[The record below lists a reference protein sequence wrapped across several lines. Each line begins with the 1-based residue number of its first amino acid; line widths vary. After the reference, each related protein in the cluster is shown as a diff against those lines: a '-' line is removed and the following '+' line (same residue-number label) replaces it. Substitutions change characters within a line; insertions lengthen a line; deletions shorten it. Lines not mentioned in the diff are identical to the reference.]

1 MLPGRTPSPKSQV
14 VGRGLHRRYT
24 RRSRRKLATHAYDG
38 RVKASSGGLVH
49 RLISI
54 GDEPTDDD
62 DIRLRKRV
70 GVVVGYLTVATP
82 LGVIFFG
89 GGSLISY
96 AMGLGLPALSVINL
110 AVLARTRRFDRY
122 VTVLLVVG
130 VLFTLAG
137 DVLIGGITAGAGV
150 VWAFLAPV
158 YALLALGP
166 RRATGWFFVY
176 LAVLLVVILIDPWV
190 TATVPGPS
198 YTVRL
203 ISFAQNLGAPL
214 AITFFLLRYTDIRR
228 RAAEARSEELLTNAI
243 PISIAARLKHGDER
257 IADAYPNT
265 TVLFADLVGF
275 TPWAGRTDPAAV
287 VTFLDDLFSRF
298 DALAAT
304 CGVEKIKTIG
314 DSYMAVAGAPEPR
327 ADHADAAMTLARGML
342 GILADAGARTGVELQ
357 LRIGLA
363 SGSVVGGVIGQK
375 RILFD
380 LWGDTVNVASRMESS
395 GVPGRI
401 QVAPSTWALLHG
413 STALSFEEREPL
425 DVKGLGQMTTYL
437 LAD

>member
-1 MLPGRTPSPKSQV
+1 MKAG
-14 VGRGLHRRYT
+14 VG
-24 RRSRRKLATHAYDG
+24 SII
-38 RVKASSGGLVH
+38 H

-54 GDEPTDDD
+54 ADEPTDDD
-62 DIRLRKRV
+62 DFRLRKRV
-70 GVVVGYLTVATP
+70 GVVVGYLTLVAP

-89 GGSLISY
+89 AGSPISY
-96 AMGLGLPALSVINL
+96 AMGLGLPVLSAINL
-110 AVLARTRRFDRY
+110 VVLARSRRFDRY
-122 VTVLLVVG
+122 VVVVLVSG
-130 VLFTLAG
+130 VLFTLGA
-137 DVLIGGITAGAGV
+137 DVLIGGVTAGAGV
-150 VWAFLAPV
+150 IWAFLAPV

-176 LAVLLVVILIDPWV
+176 LAVLLTAILLDPWV
-190 TATVPGPS
+190 TATVAAPP

-203 ISFAQNLGAPL
+203 ISYAQNLAVPL
-214 AITFFLLRYTDIRR
+214 GITFFLLRYTDLRR

-275 TPWAGRTDPAAV
+275 TPWAGRTDPDLV
-287 VTFLDDLFSRF
+287 VSFLDDLFSRF

-304 CGVEKIKTIG
+304 SGVEKIKTIG
-314 DSYMAVAGAPEPR
+314 DSYMAVAGAPLAR
-327 ADHADAAMTLARGML
+327 SDHADAAMAMARGML
-342 GILADAGARTGVELQ
+342 AVLAEVRDRAGLTLE

-363 SGSVVGGVIGQK
+363 SGPVVGGVIGQK

-401 QVAPSTWALLHG
+401 QLAPSTWELLRE
-413 STALSFEEREPL
+413 SSAYSFEARQPIE
-425 DVKGLGQMTTYL
+425 VKGLGLMTTYL
-437 LAD
+437 LVDS

>member
-1 MLPGRTPSPKSQV
+1 
-14 VGRGLHRRYT
+14 
-24 RRSRRKLATHAYDG
+24 
-38 RVKASSGGLVH
+38 VKAGLSSLLH

-54 GDEPTDDD
+54 ADDPTDDD
-62 DIRLRKRV
+62 DFRLRKRV
-70 GVVVGYLTVATP
+70 GVVVGYLTIVAP
-82 LGVIFFG
+82 LGVIFFAAG
-89 GGSLISY
+89 RPIGL
-96 AMGLGLPALSVINL
+96 AMGLGMPVLSAINL
-110 AVLARTRRFDRY
+110 AALARSRRFDRY
-122 VTVLLVVG
+122 VTVVLVSG
-130 VLFTLAG
+130 ALFTLGA
-137 DVLIGGITAGAGV
+137 DILIGGMEAGAGV
-150 VWAFLAPV
+150 IWAFLAPV

-166 RRATGWFFVY
+166 RRATAWFFVF
-176 LAVLLVVILIDPWV
+176 LAVVLTAILLDPWV
-190 TATVPGPS
+190 TATVAAPP

-203 ISFAQNLGAPL
+203 ISFGQNLAVPL
-214 AITFFLLRYTDIRR
+214 GLTFFLLRYTDLRR

-275 TPWAGRTDPAAV
+275 TPWAGRTDPDRV
-287 VTFLDDLFSRF
+287 VSFLDDLFSRF
-298 DALAAT
+298 DQLAAT

-327 ADHADAAMTLARGML
+327 EDHAAAAMASARGML
-342 GILADAGARTGVELQ
+342 SILAEVRERDGLDLE

-380 LWGDTVNVASRMESS
+380 LWGDTVNLASRMESS

-401 QVAPSTWALLHG
+401 QVAPSTWELLRE
-413 STALSFEEREPL
+413 SPAFSFEARKPIE
-425 DVKGLGQMTTYL
+425 VKGLGLMTTYL
-437 LAD
+437 LVDG